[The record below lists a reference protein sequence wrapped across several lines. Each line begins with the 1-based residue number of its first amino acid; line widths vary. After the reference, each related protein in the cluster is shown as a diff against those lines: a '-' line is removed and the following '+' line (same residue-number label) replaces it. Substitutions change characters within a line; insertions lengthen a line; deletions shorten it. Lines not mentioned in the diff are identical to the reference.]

1 MGEMRRRHG
10 EDTSAPKS
18 DNEKDE
24 SEQKSRKKKSKS
36 SGDEAV
42 KVVRIGAIGWICCG
56 FIIGSIFG
64 GSWTDDL
71 VNWVRGYR
79 WNYLDRCI
87 METPDTSGYGVD
99 FCRTPTDC
107 SFCSDIKEIETIHV
121 DKINEDMFENRFA
134 YSGRPLVVR
143 NATLD
148 WKAMDQLNYYW
159 LKDAYL
165 SDPEIFDKEW
175 DDCWFNRYKTEEF
188 RNLRSVFKLP
198 DWRIEQDVGE
208 PWYVGW
214 SVCQKP
220 VAEMLFELFDRPT
233 FISPDSTPPKKPW
246 IFIGTP
252 GYGAHSH
259 VDNVGEPTWQAQIRG
274 VKTWYLDPPPECRWT
289 CHGRMEVTM
298 YPGDIIVLDTNRW
311 FHATLVQG
319 EELSVVITNEY
330 D

>member
-1 MGEMRRRHG
+1 M
-10 EDTSAPKS
+10 SK
-18 DNEKDE
+18 NY
-24 SEQKSRKKKSKS
+24 SENV
-36 SGDEAV
+36 V
-42 KVVRIGAIGWICCG
+42 KVVKISAIGWMACG
-56 FIIGSIFG
+56 FILGSVCG
-64 GSWTDDL
+64 GPWCEDI
-71 VNWVRGYR
+71 VNWMRGYR

-99 FCRTPTDC
+99 FCRTPVDC
-107 SFCSDIKEIETIHV
+107 SMCSDVKEIESIHV
-121 DKINEDMFENRFA
+121 NDINVEMFENRFA

-143 NATLD
+143 NASLH
-148 WKAMDQLNYYW
+148 WKAMEELDYYW

-165 SDPEIFDKEW
+165 SDPEILDKEW

-188 RNLRSVFKLP
+188 RNLRSVFKIP
-198 DWRIEQDVGE
+198 DWRIERDVGQ

-220 VAEMLFELFDRPT
+220 VAEMIHGLYERPS

-274 VKTWYLDPPPECRWT
+274 VKTWYLTPPPECRWS
-289 CHGRMEVTM
+289 CHGTMEITM
-298 YPGDIIVLDTNRW
+298 YPGDMIILDTNRW
-311 FHATLVQG
+311 FHATLASG